1 MARPINAWLTF
12 ETHTF
17 PAEPFHD
24 KINKTLQQ
32 GRMRVEREGDRQR
45 ETDGQKDRQKLVFE
59 SVLDRPVR
67 EKNGQKLSIKKQQQK
82 SQKKSAT
89 SNFQTEWAG

>member
-32 GRMRVEREGDRQR
+32 GRMRVEREGDRERQT
-45 ETDGQKDRQKLVFE
+45 ERQKLVFE